1 MFLIVS
7 DKFEMLLWKQLAMLA
22 EEAKQLEAEAIKGSD
37 LSSVSPRNVGHR
49 GSSSFGR
56 RDVYSPA
63 ESVIMRNVSGSGS
76 RSKRS
81 SA

>member
-1 MFLIVS
+1 
-7 DKFEMLLWKQLAMLA
+7 MLLRKQLAMLD

-37 LSSVSPRNVGHR
+37 SSSVSPRNVGHR
-49 GSSSFGR
+49 GSGSFGR
-56 RDVYSPA
+56 RDVYNPA